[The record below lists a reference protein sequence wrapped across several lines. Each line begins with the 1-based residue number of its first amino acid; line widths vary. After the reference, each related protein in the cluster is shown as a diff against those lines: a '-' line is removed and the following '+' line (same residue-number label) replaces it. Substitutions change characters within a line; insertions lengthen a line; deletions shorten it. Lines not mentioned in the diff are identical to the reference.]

1 MRLYKIM
8 DSKGNFWGYLEYS
21 DKKNKFNIQFRE
33 IDIETEK
40 PPAFIRVFYTTKGR
54 KLDSRYSMMW
64 VEDRIIPK
72 DRQNIVDVLKAIGKK
87 VYREIDMLELNMGRA
102 TYDDLYLE
110 RIEGK

>member
-21 DKKNKFNIQFRE
+21 DKNNKFNIRFRE
-33 IDIETEK
+33 IDIEHEK
-40 PPAFIRVFYTTKGR
+40 PPAFIRLFYVKKGR

-72 DRQNIVDVLKAIGKK
+72 DRQNIGDILKAIGKK
-87 VYREIDMLELNMGRA
+87 VYREIDMLEMNMGRA

-110 RIEGK
+110 RVEQ